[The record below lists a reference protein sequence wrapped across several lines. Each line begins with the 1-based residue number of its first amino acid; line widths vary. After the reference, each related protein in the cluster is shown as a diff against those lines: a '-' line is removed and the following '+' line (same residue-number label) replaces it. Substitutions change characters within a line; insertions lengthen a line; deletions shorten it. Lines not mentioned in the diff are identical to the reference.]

1 MTRWIGNYHPMDCSL
16 LVLMLDFIMISINE
30 ARLDSLIVRQCSV
43 FICTEQLSGLKQCGG
58 EYSRLNRMK
67 IPKRGGKEDSES
79 FILIVTSKF
88 SFDGSDVR
96 TDKHPKGFDLQ
107 HEYRYGVVA
116 IFTTAAWNH
125 SSAERVL
132 HLCVSRARQA
142 WAVHRSDRKRI
153 LRLQTLRRVFLTF
166 LASFPS
172 G

>member
-1 MTRWIGNYHPMDCSL
+1 MDCSL

-88 SFDGSDVR
+88 SFDGSNIC
-96 TDKHPKGFDLQ
+96 TDKHPNICDRSLKSF
-107 HEYRYGVVA
+107 E
-116 IFTTAAWNH
+116 
-125 SSAERVL
+125 
-132 HLCVSRARQA
+132 CRACIAFMRQ
-142 WAVHRSDRKRI
+142 
-153 LRLQTLRRVFLTF
+153 
-166 LASFPS
+166 
-172 G
+172 